1 MTYTVAG
8 TQVIESDAKINWN
21 KLTGTPSYWT
31 SVAADEIDG
40 GTWAGLGSGKKYE
53 IENIGSNQL
62 GLKYYIDISNCNC
75 VCDCN
80 CGGE

>member
-31 SVAADEIDG
+31 SVAADEINGGDWAGG
-40 GTWAGLGSGKKYE
+40 GTGRKYE
-53 IENIGSNQL
+53 IENIGSNQF
-62 GLKYYIDISNCNC
+62 GLKYYTDISNCA
-75 VCDCN
+75 CDCLSN
-80 CGGE
+80 CDGA